1 MAIGASFVGM
11 KKNINGGHSL
21 KTLSKEG
28 QETFGKAIGQ
38 ATRRLDVETKSL
50 KAIGVYAAKDSLSVE
65 SYYKLQNHLEDAI
78 NQYRRPAMEIARQLI
93 R

>member
-1 MAIGASFVGM
+1 M
-11 KKNINGGHSL
+11 
-21 KTLSKEG
+21 
-28 QETFGKAIGQ
+28 
-38 ATRRLDVETKSL
+38 ETKSL

>member
-1 MAIGASFVGM
+1 
-11 KKNINGGHSL
+11 
-21 KTLSKEG
+21 
-28 QETFGKAIGQ
+28 
-38 ATRRLDVETKSL
+38 VETKSL

-65 SYYKLQNHLEDAI
+65 NYYKLQNHLEDAI